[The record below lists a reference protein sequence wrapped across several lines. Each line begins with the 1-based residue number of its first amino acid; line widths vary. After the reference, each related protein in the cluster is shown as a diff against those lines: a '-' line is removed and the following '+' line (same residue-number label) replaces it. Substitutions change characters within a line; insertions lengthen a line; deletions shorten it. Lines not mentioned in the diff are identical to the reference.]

1 MRKISIEATDV
12 ETAEG
17 FYSALSAFSPELLED
32 AAGRYRVQVSLGNN
46 EEFVA
51 ALNALH
57 LHLTSGH
64 CLTAPVEVDGAR
76 YMLHAD

>member
-32 AAGRYRVQVSLGNN
+32 AVGRYRVQVSLGSN
-46 EEFVA
+46 EELAA
-51 ALNALH
+51 ALNALR
-57 LHLTSGH
+57 LHVTSGH
-64 CLTAPVEVDGAR
+64 CLSAPVEVDGAR
-76 YMLHAD
+76 YMLHGD